1 MRRTLAASL
10 ACLALCAAA
19 AARADEAAK
28 VLTTRQANEEN
39 LAGAVAAP
47 LRDVNVLRT
56 KVPEALLDAMADP
69 YPRLAAP
76 GCAEIAE
83 MIRPLD
89 EALGS
94 DLDAPAP
101 GQEKL
106 MVRGNRTAMG
116 ALAGFTSDVI
126 PFRAWV
132 RKLTGAEQH
141 DRFVQTA
148 ILSGAVRRAYLK
160 GLGESRSCAGPATPL
175 RQAANDPDQPA
186 AADTGYRGR

>member
-1 MRRTLAASL
+1 MRRTFAASL
-10 ACLALCAAA
+10 ACLALCATA
-19 AARADEAAK
+19 AARADEPAK

-69 YPRLAAP
+69 YPRLTTP
-76 GCAEIAE
+76 DCAQIAQ

-101 GQEKL
+101 GEESL
-106 MVRGNRTAMG
+106 AARGNRTAMG
-116 ALAGFTSDVI
+116 ALAGFASDVI

-160 GLGESRSCAGPATPL
+160 GLGESRSCTDPATPL
-175 RQAANDPDQPA
+175 RQAANNPDPPA
-186 AADTGYRGR
+186 AETAGYRDR